1 MPSLWGV
8 IVIQDSKRYNVSKC
22 FLECNGC
29 VKQNCILSKSLPGSI
44 NLLLSQR
51 NQHLESVFSLHWVKD
66 GQGQKLSLYMV
77 LLRRCHLRKFS
88 ALFQIVNMSGLA
100 PPATFTN
107 PKCDYVCSLCS
118 CPHVCTPTL
127 ATFTHAM
134 HLSKFG
140 DIMAVFRGGGR

>member
-1 MPSLWGV
+1 MEEKNTCLSGCLL
-8 IVIQDSKRYNVSKC
+8 NCC
-22 FLECNGC
+22 FFKTGHHFGP
-29 VKQNCILSKSLPGSI
+29 SKSHISELARV
-44 NLLLSQR
+44 L
-51 NQHLESVFSLHWVKD
+51 WVKD